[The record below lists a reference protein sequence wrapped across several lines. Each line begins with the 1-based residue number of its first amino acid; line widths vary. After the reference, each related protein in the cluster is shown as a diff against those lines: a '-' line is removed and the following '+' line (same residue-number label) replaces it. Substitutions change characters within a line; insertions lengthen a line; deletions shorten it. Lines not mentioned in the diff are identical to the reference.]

1 MVSSLGA
8 KVKRS
13 SYGPSQHDGYSLATL
28 DIRCWL
34 LGVKNMKNNE
44 DLLDDAINEVGRRLA
59 AAYVSYI
66 AGHVG
71 VDRMLKQTPERAG
84 AFWHD
89 LADLLFRVIATQGP
103 DDPESRLRLGEV
115 ITKYVQ

>member
-1 MVSSLGA
+1 
-8 KVKRS
+8 
-13 SYGPSQHDGYSLATL
+13 
-28 DIRCWL
+28 
-34 LGVKNMKNNE
+34 
-44 DLLDDAINEVGRRLA
+44 
-59 AAYVSYI
+59 
-66 AGHVG
+66 
-71 VDRMLKQTPERAG
+71 MLKQTPERAG